1 MFKWLVKCAE
11 ILANGDR
18 AYIQKLFMLKEHHII
33 MQY

>member
-18 AYIQKLFMLKEHHII
+18 AYIQK
-33 MQY
+33 